1 MLQRL
6 QAALGDRYRVEREV
20 GAGGM
25 AIVFLATDVKHQR
38 PVAIKLLRPELA
50 AALGHER
57 FLREIEIAA
66 KLQHPHVLPVYDSG
80 QADGML
86 YYVMPFVEGE
96 SLRDRLVRE
105 GRLSQP
111 EAARIAHEVADALAY
126 AHRQGVVHRDIKP
139 ANILLSQGHA
149 VVADFGIARAVSA
162 SAARSGLTQTGMAV
176 GTPKY
181 MSPEQAL
188 GETNLDGRT
197 DVYALGVVLY
207 EMLAG
212 RPPFEGATP
221 QSIIAQALSHKVPQ
235 LGHDALGLQPVI
247 ERALATEPGD
257 RFATADELSGALDGL
272 LSGTGFRRATRW
284 RTRSIVTAGALGLV
298 VVLAFAL
305 WPRGFRTE
313 GDPRKSL
320 IVFPFKNKTGDATR
334 DYLEEAAMNL
344 LGLAAA
350 HWEDM
355 RVYDDERTASL
366 MRRRHVSTGADV
378 DFETARAMAREA
390 RVGTLVLGDVRREGD
405 SLAIESKVHDVRT
418 GDRLATHIVRA
429 AWSADPRPLFDALA
443 ARILGTSGAPPGE
456 RPSVLAQTT
465 SSIAAYR
472 AYLEGTAAL
481 QRFQLDSAYL
491 LLQRA
496 VALDSSFALAYL
508 RLYNAGGWGLGIREH
523 SASGWGS
530 ATIDRRQFLL
540 GAERH
545 SASLPPR
552 LRALVAFHRAF
563 EDGHLSWAR
572 RIVEDLIARDPT
584 DVEAWYQLGEAH
596 YHDRSS
602 DFPHPDTIGN
612 LGRALR
618 AFQHTLAIDS
628 SYVLAYQHILDA
640 LGRCTGGG
648 GSGAFHLCLADS
660 AVYGTP
666 DELSR
671 RFGARTVAR
680 WRDEARAAQIQ
691 TARAWVAA
699 VPGSWRPRQMLLDVL
714 YSQRRYGEVVDEART
729 MDRLGW
735 QAEAAFFKSM
745 ALFLLGRASQ
755 AATAVHDGL
764 RVARDTLLQ
773 IREGRFREWSLPA
786 AVLAGAGGR
795 WAEGLRFNATLRGL
809 GFDSTNVGS
818 LRMAVTDIG
827 WLGEGYLA
835 AEVGQPRA
843 RPDALG
849 SLTDKLRATLD
860 RYAGTDT
867 ARLRRVCQGLGT
879 VALAMYLAMRD
890 TLLLRPLLQHV
901 DTLAWATWH
910 VADAHLA
917 LARGDTAR
925 ALRRVERHYRT
936 AGDAEFNGFE
946 GGIRAFAWGDLLA
959 RLREPRLAIE
969 AYARLDSLDDHI
981 QNAGFVVRSW
991 AERGALYQQLGEV
1004 PQAIRYYE
1012 RFIEAWQH
1020 ADPELQPS
1028 VERAREAV
1036 AALKGEQAGR

>member
-1 MLQRL
+1 
-6 QAALGDRYRVEREV
+6 
-20 GAGGM
+20 M

-38 PVAIKLLRPELA
+38 PVAIKVLRPELA

-66 KLQHPHVLPVYDSG
+66 RLQHPHVLPVYDSG
-80 QADGML
+80 QAESML

-96 SLRDRLVRE
+96 SLRDRLVR
-105 GRLSQP
+105 GGPLP
-111 EAARIAHEVADALAY
+111 HAEAARIAREVADALAY
-126 AHRQGVVHRDIKP
+126 AHRQGIVHRDIKP

-149 VVADFGIARAVSA
+149 VVADFGVARAVSA
-162 SAARSGLTQTGMAV
+162 SAAPSELTQTGMAV

-197 DVYALGVVLY
+197 DIYALGVVLY

-212 RPPFEGATP
+212 SPPFEGASP
-221 QSIIAQALSHKVPQ
+221 QSVIAQALSRKVPQ
-235 LGHDALGLQPVI
+235 LRHDALGLQSVI
-247 ERALATEPGD
+247 ERALAREPGD
-257 RFATADELSGALDGL
+257 RFATADELSAALDAR
-272 LSGTGFRRATRW
+272 LSGTGFRVATRW
-284 RTRSIVTAGALGLV
+284 RTRSIATAGALGLV
-298 VVLAFAL
+298 AVVAFTL
-305 WPRGFRTE
+305 WPREFRAE

-320 IVFPFKNKTGDATR
+320 IVFPFKNKTGDVTR
-334 DYLEEAAMNL
+334 DYLDEGAMNL
-344 LGLAAA
+344 LGLGAA
-350 HWEDM
+350 HWQDM

-366 MRRRHVSTGADV
+366 MRRHHVSAGAGV
-378 DFETARAMAREA
+378 DFEAARAMAREA

-405 SLAIESKVHDVRT
+405 SLAIEAKVHDVRT
-418 GDRLATHIVRA
+418 GDRLATHTVRA
-429 AWSADPRPLFDALA
+429 AWGADPRPLFDTLA

-481 QRFQLDSAYL
+481 QRFQLDSAQL
-491 LLQRA
+491 LLERA
-496 VALDSSFALAYL
+496 VALDSTFALAYL

-563 EDGHLSWAR
+563 EDGHWSRAR
-572 RIVEDLIARDPT
+572 RIVEDLIARDST

-602 DFPHPDTIGN
+602 DFPHPDTLGN

-618 AFQHTLAIDS
+618 AFQHTLALDS

-640 LGRCTGGG
+640 LSRCAGGD
-648 GSGAFHLCLADS
+648 GSAAFHLCLRDS
-660 AVYGTP
+660 AAYGTP
-666 DELSR
+666 DVLNR
-671 RFGARTVAR
+671 GFGARTVAR

-699 VPGSWRPRQMLLDVL
+699 VSGSWRPRQMLLDVL
-714 YSQRRYGEVVDEART
+714 YSQRRYDEVVDEARA

-735 QAEAAFFKSM
+735 QAEAAFFKGMS
-745 ALFLLGRASQ
+745 LFLLGRAGQ

-764 RVARDTLLQ
+764 RLTRDTLLQ
-773 IREGRFREWSLPA
+773 IREGRFRDWSLPSA
-786 AVLAGAGGR
+786 LLAGAGGR
-795 WAEGLRFNATLRGL
+795 WAEGLRFSATLQGL
-809 GFDSTNVGS
+809 GLDSTNVGS
-818 LRMAVTDIG
+818 LRMAGTDIA
-827 WLGEGYLA
+827 WLSDGFLA
-835 AEVGQPRA
+835 AQVGQTRA
-843 RPDALG
+843 RPGAHDNLA
-849 SLTDKLRATLD
+849 DQLRATVD
-860 RYAGTDT
+860 RYAGTDP
-867 ARLRRVCQGLGT
+867 ARRRRVSQGLGT
-879 VALAMYLAMRD
+879 LSLAMFLATRD
-890 TLLLRPLLQHV
+890 TLLLWPLLGHV
-901 DTLAWATWH
+901 DTLAWSTWH

-925 ALRRVERHYRT
+925 ARMRVQRHYRT

-946 GGIRAFAWGDLLA
+946 GGIRSFAWGDLLA
-959 RLREPRLAIE
+959 RLREPRLAID

-981 QNAGFVVRSW
+981 NTAGLVVRSW
-991 AERGALYQQLGEV
+991 AERGALYQQLGDA
-1004 PQAIRYYE
+1004 PQATRYYE

-1020 ADPELQPS
+1020 ADPELQPF
-1028 VERAREAV
+1028 VERARQAV
-1036 AALKGEQAGR
+1036 AALQGEQGR